1 MRSAYVFARVY
12 ECKPCIY
19 VRVDVRKTKRY
30 KLVTHAC
37 TFVWPTGATVPLLC
51 SLVYVCVCVWTS
63 ARNTSCNSAECE
75 HVKHRLYPRVRACV
89 TFVGGARMSSHFS
102 TRLFPSRQERFRF
115 VSNFWHLSYFSFFL
129 SFSFS
134 GTRCLLSRLDLNRVC
149 TSGRWETIS
158 QVEQQ
163 RRKRFFFDRLSFLE
177 EKNLNRFARVKKK

>member
-63 ARNTSCNSAECE
+63 ARNTSYNSAECE

-102 TRLFPSRQERFRF
+102 TRLLPSRQERFRF

-129 SFSFS
+129 SLFLGRVVFY
-134 GTRCLLSRLDLNRVC
+134 LDSIWTAFALPA
-149 TSGRWETIS
+149 GE
-158 QVEQQ
+158 
-163 RRKRFFFDRLSFLE
+163 KRFL
-177 EKNLNRFARVKKK
+177 KLNNETFAFSPIDYRSSKRKIWIDSRV